1 MALLLQALGCSY
13 GLHQGLGNLHAIALY
28 DTVANEQRILVVP
41 RKAPRE
47 QFCLRYLPQDEL
59 NHFPEV
65 LTESAKTDSR
75 LNILLLAYFRADVFY
90 P

>member
-13 GLHQGLGNLHAIALY
+13 GLHQGLGNLHPITLY

-47 QFCLRYLPQDEL
+47 QLICSALDICLRM
-59 NHFPEV
+59 N
-65 LTESAKTDSR
+65 
-75 LNILLLAYFRADVFY
+75 
-90 P
+90 